1 MDMGGHGGGMM
12 GGFSG
17 HNHHLQVL
25 PVTLSPY
32 YRLPVNSKVNVFMIG
47 GGGYYLGAYRD
58 VTTQWEGV
66 FGPHVGLG
74 FDFSLAENI
83 GLVAEGVYRFAT
95 FGNFSSEIQFQLK

>member
-47 GGGYYLGAYRD
+47 RGGILSGS
-58 VTTQWEGV
+58 V
-66 FGPHVGLG
+66 
-74 FDFSLAENI
+74 
-83 GLVAEGVYRFAT
+83 
-95 FGNFSSEIQFQLK
+95 